1 MTKIVSHNLWVNI
14 THRWIIWIVMRI
26 RFWISIRNSDFYRKP
41 RLWILN
47 RKLSCRLMTHR
58 WWVIHDQH
66 KRNDSSTSLPI
77 HTTLWCPV
85 DMTTK
90 RPHFCLDGE
99 TWTLLLM
106 WDREKRIIAPPYDNF
121 LHIPFEW
128 YIWNIYTNDYFT
140 DRVVS
145 YMLGGNKEFS
155 RLQSNKLESTKVT
168 WYLPCDLDA

>member
-1 MTKIVSHNLWVNI
+1 
-14 THRWIIWIVMRI
+14 
-26 RFWISIRNSDFYRKP
+26 
-41 RLWILN
+41 
-47 RKLSCRLMTHR
+47 
-58 WWVIHDQH
+58 
-66 KRNDSSTSLPI
+66 
-77 HTTLWCPV
+77 
-85 DMTTK
+85 MTTK

-155 RLQSNKLESTKVT
+155 RLQSNKLESTKSRGT
-168 WYLPCDLDA
+168 YLVIWMHKHIDCCPIISHMNIWNIE